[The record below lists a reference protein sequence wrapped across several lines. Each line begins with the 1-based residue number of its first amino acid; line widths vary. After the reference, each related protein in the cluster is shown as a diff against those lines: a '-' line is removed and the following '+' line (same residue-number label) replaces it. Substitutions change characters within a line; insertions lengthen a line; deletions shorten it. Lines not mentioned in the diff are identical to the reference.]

1 MLISSC
7 SSQVREE
14 YAHAISYLIA
24 ELKATGAK
32 RHLSFGAILIH
43 LCIKTRSFYQDRLG
57 TSMGI
62 GKQHS
67 KKRATTFCAAA
78 GLYIEMREEYRN
90 MFLPE
95 RSSCK
100 DMIEYDG
107 ACAKRKEKKRKQPL
121 IVLSRRV
128 LLLDHLCLSFS
139 LCLPRACLG
148 KHDGPA

>member
-32 RHLSFGAILIH
+32 RHLSFGAILIY

-107 ACAKRKEKKRKQPL
+107 ACAKRKEKKTTVDSFIEEGTTTRPSL
-121 IVLSRRV
+121 FEFFPMFAPSLSWQ
-128 LLLDHLCLSFS
+128 
-139 LCLPRACLG
+139 A
-148 KHDGPA
+148 

>member
-1 MLISSC
+1 
-7 SSQVREE
+7 
-14 YAHAISYLIA
+14 
-24 ELKATGAK
+24 
-32 RHLSFGAILIH
+32 
-43 LCIKTRSFYQDRLG
+43 
-57 TSMGI
+57 MGI

-107 ACAKRKEKKRKQPL
+107 AKRKEKKTTVDSFIEEGTTTRPSL
-121 IVLSRRV
+121 FEFFPMFAPSLSWQ
-128 LLLDHLCLSFS
+128 
-139 LCLPRACLG
+139 A
-148 KHDGPA
+148 

>member
-1 MLISSC
+1 
-7 SSQVREE
+7 
-14 YAHAISYLIA
+14 
-24 ELKATGAK
+24 
-32 RHLSFGAILIH
+32 
-43 LCIKTRSFYQDRLG
+43 
-57 TSMGI
+57 MGI

-107 ACAKRKEKKRKQPL
+107 ACAKRKEKKRKEKKTT
-121 IVLSRRV
+121 V
-128 LLLDHLCLSFS
+128 DSFIEEGTTARPS
-139 LCLPRACLG
+139 SV
-148 KHDGPA
+148 

>member
-128 LLLDHLCLSFS
+128 LLLDHPLFEFFPMFAPSLSWQ
-139 LCLPRACLG
+139 A
-148 KHDGPA
+148 